1 MRVTGETLPAV
12 RGPEKQMTTASET
25 QATMTHNAEL
35 EGDPRAPAFNW
46 HTLQANHSTER
57 LLFSS
62 ITQLL
67 RTLFNPP
74 IAFLMHNKYL
84 SFSSKIKNFMFMIQ
98 LTKTRIG
105 VGII

>member
-1 MRVTGETLPAV
+1 MLLPLLSVHRSRTLSGDIGGCQRHAV

-57 LLFSS
+57 HSGGKDNAGWF
-62 ITQLL
+62 
-67 RTLFNPP
+67 
-74 IAFLMHNKYL
+74 
-84 SFSSKIKNFMFMIQ
+84 
-98 LTKTRIG
+98 
-105 VGII
+105 